1 MVKLK
6 DLVCITLIGMSYQY
20 MLSSCSCS
28 DNTSLS
34 ILPLPESVEV
44 KHGTFCCD
52 ESKAISF
59 ADSSL
64 EKAAGY
70 LSDVIYKA
78 TGNRLP
84 LQQGEDGDIRLLLD
98 GKQNVKGGYSLEVN
112 ENNVTIS
119 SSDYSGVICGIST
132 LNQLFAAGNGKVG
145 IGIPCVNIV
154 DNPRYEWRGVLLDVS
169 RHFFDKEEVKELLD
183 LMAVYKLNKFHWH
196 LIDDQG
202 WRMEIKKYPLL
213 TEKGAWRKLNNL
225 DSICIRR
232 ASDEKE
238 PALDIPEDKLKVI
251 DGEMYYGGFYTQDD
265 IREIVEYA
273 GVRGIDIIPEI
284 DMPGHFT
291 AAIDQYPCLVCDG
304 CSGWGKVFSSPICV
318 GKDATLTFCKNV
330 WREVFELFPYKY
342 AHLGADEVDKTNW
355 KECPDCQRRM
365 RENSLKDEFELQSW
379 FVHNMEDFFNEN
391 GKYLI
396 GWDEIM
402 EGGLSET
409 ATVMWWRSAEKE
421 VVDKVTA
428 NGNRVIM
435 CPNYDFYLDYA
446 EAGSSLKRIYDSRM
460 NFDDL
465 TDAQKAKI
473 LGLQGNIWGE
483 FIPSREWMQYM
494 AFPRLLAVAETG
506 WSKQGSGYED
516 FRNRMIG
523 QFDRLDRLNVN
534 YRLPD
539 LEGFFDVN
547 IFLGKADVT
556 VSCHDPK
563 AKVYYTTDGTDPD
576 MNSQVYDK
584 PFTITESDTI
594 AFRAF
599 RPNGRYSKIHRAVY
613 LKKDAF
619 TPAKEGFAPQNKG
632 LTVTWHDGIVK
643 NCADIVNHPVKK
655 EMVIDGIRLPE
666 DSKGNLGLI
675 FKGYFLAH
683 EDGVYSFNLS
693 SDDGSMLYMDG
704 NIVVDDNSNG
714 HTRRDISGQ
723 CALAKGWHPVEVR
736 YFDRFTGCLSL
747 EVYGTDGKI
756 MTPVFGY

>member
-6 DLVCITLIGMSYQY
+6 DLVCITLIGMAYQY
-20 MLSSCSCS
+20 MLSSCSGS

-132 LNQLFAAGNGKVG
+132 LNQLFAADNGKVG
-145 IGIPCVNIV
+145 TGIPCVNIV

-183 LMAVYKLNKFHWH
+183 LMTIYKLNKFHWH

-202 WRMEIKKYPLL
+202 WRIEIKKYPLL
-213 TEKGAWRKLNNL
+213 TDKGAWRKLNNL

-232 ASDEKE
+232 ASDENE
-238 PALDIPEDKLKVI
+238 PALNIPEDKLKVI

-273 GVRGIDIIPEI
+273 GVRGIDVIPEI

-291 AAIDQYPCLVCDG
+291 AAIDQYPWLVCDG

-342 AHLGADEVDKTNW
+342 AHLGADEVEKTNW
-355 KECPDCQRRM
+355 TKCADCQRRM
-365 RENSLKDEFELQSW
+365 KDNSLKDEFELQSW

-391 GKYLI
+391 GRYLI

-409 ATVMWWRSAEKE
+409 ATVMWWRSAEKK
-421 VVDKVTA
+421 VVEEVTA
-428 NGNRVIM
+428 KGNAVIM
-435 CPNYDFYLDYA
+435 CPNYDFYLDYQ
-446 EAGSSLKRIYDSRM
+446 EAGSSLRRMYNSRTA
-460 NFDDL
+460 FDELSDI
-465 TDAQKAKI
+465 QKAKI
-473 LGLQGNIWGE
+473 LGVQGNIWGE

-494 AFPRLLAVAETG
+494 SFPRILAVAEVG
-506 WSKQGSGYED
+506 WSNRDCGYED
-516 FRNRMIG
+516 FRSRMIS
-523 QFDRLDRLNVN
+523 QFDRLDLLNVN

-539 LEGFFDVN
+539 LEGFCDVN
-547 IFLGKADVT
+547 VFLGETDVM
-556 VSCHDPK
+556 VSCPDPK
-563 AKVYYTTDGTDPD
+563 AKVYYTTDGTTPD
-576 MNSQVYDK
+576 TGSMLYER
-584 PFTITESDTI
+584 PFKITVSDTI
-594 AFRAF
+594 AFRAY
-599 RPNGRYSKIHRAVY
+599 RPNGRYGKVHKVSYIKEDAYIPAESGAEPKNNGLSVEWHEGIVTNCRDIEKLPLRKTLITDGVY
-613 LKKDAF
+613 L
-619 TPAKEGFAPQNKG
+619 PKG
-632 LTVTWHDGIVK
+632 VTGD
-643 NCADIVNHPVKK
+643 
-655 EMVIDGIRLPE
+655 
-666 DSKGNLGLI
+666 LGLI
-675 FKGYFLAH
+675 FKGYFYAPT
-683 EDGVYSFNLS
+683 DGIYSFELS
-693 SDDGSMLYMDG
+693 SDDGSVLYMDG
-704 NIVVDDNSNG
+704 RLVVDNDNG
-714 HTRRDISGQ
+714 HTRRDVSGQ
-723 CALAKGWHPVEVR
+723 CALSEGWHPIEVR
-736 YFDRFTGCLSL
+736 YFDRFTGCFSL
-747 EVYGTDGKI
+747 EVSDRYGNPIVPK
-756 MTPVFGY
+756 FKY